1 VDTYDLSGDVVKFRS
16 RAFNRPDLVPVAKA
30 IEFADK
36 HDYPALRAYC
46 ASDALARRLISTP
59 APHAEGGLQMTRKGT
74 GAEVVEMNSA
84 RFKVEKR
91 NGRWVVVA
99 LTEE

>member
-1 VDTYDLSGDVVKFRS
+1 
-16 RAFNRPDLVPVAKA
+16 
-30 IEFADK
+30 
-36 HDYPALRAYC
+36 
-46 ASDALARRLISTP
+46 
-59 APHAEGGLQMTRKGT
+59 MTRKGT